1 MVPAVVFT
9 DPEVAWC
16 GLTETQAEKEK
27 REVTVAK
34 FPWAASGRAVTLG
47 FYLVGCLFLLAG
59 FFLGNRGPARVRS
72 EEDTSGA
79 SFLAVIFG
87 GSGRRLRWATINEQ
101 DETINNSAV
110 CVVLGIVLVFAGFL
124 VDSRHALF

>member
-1 MVPAVVFT
+1 MYRAAIRRLALIIFGTLGVTAGGSLLI
-9 DPEVAWC
+9 
-16 GLTETQAEKEK
+16 GLLTGSS
-27 REVTVAK
+27 
-34 FPWAASGRAVTLG
+34 PGRAVTLG

-79 SFLAVIFG
+79 GFLAVIFG
-87 GSGRRLRWATINEQ
+87 GSGRQLRWATLNEQ

-110 CVVLGIVLVFAGFL
+110 YVVLGIVLVVAGFL

>member
-1 MVPAVVFT
+1 MYRAAIRRLALIILGTLGVTAGGSLLI
-9 DPEVAWC
+9 
-16 GLTETQAEKEK
+16 GLLTGSS
-27 REVTVAK
+27 
-34 FPWAASGRAVTLG
+34 PGRAVTLG

-87 GSGRRLRWATINEQ
+87 GGGRR
-101 DETINNSAV
+101 
-110 CVVLGIVLVFAGFL
+110 AGRGPAKRPGGENRKL
-124 VDSRHALF
+124 S

>member
-1 MVPAVVFT
+1 VYRAAIRRLALIIFGTLGVT
-9 DPEVAWC
+9 AGGSLLI
-16 GLTETQAEKEK
+16 GLLTGSS
-27 REVTVAK
+27 
-34 FPWAASGRAVTLG
+34 PGRAVTLG

>member
-1 MVPAVVFT
+1 MYRAAIRRLALIILGTLGVTAGGSLLI
-9 DPEVAWC
+9 
-16 GLTETQAEKEK
+16 GLLTGSS
-27 REVTVAK
+27 
-34 FPWAASGRAVTLG
+34 PGRAVTLG

>member
-1 MVPAVVFT
+1 MYRAAIRRLALIIFGTLGVTAGGSLLI
-9 DPEVAWC
+9 
-16 GLTETQAEKEK
+16 GLLTGSS
-27 REVTVAK
+27 
-34 FPWAASGRAVTLG
+34 PGRAVTLG

>member
-1 MVPAVVFT
+1 MYRAAIRRLALIILGTLGVTAG
-9 DPEVAWC
+9 ASLLI
-16 GLTETQAEKEK
+16 GLLTGSS
-27 REVTVAK
+27 
-34 FPWAASGRAVTLG
+34 SGRAVTLG

-72 EEDTSGA
+72 EEDTSGTG
-79 SFLAVIFG
+79 FLAVIFG
-87 GSGRRLRWATINEQ
+87 GSGRQLRWATLNEQ

-110 CVVLGIVLVFAGFL
+110 YVVLGIVLVVAGFL